1 MLVAEYR
8 TKCKQR
14 LDGFWLNQSLQILLP
29 VDLAYLFEIA
39 FATCP

>member
-14 LDGFWLNQSLQILLP
+14 LDGFWLNQSMQILLA
-29 VDLAYLFEIA
+29 VDLGYLDNLA